1 MDYISPC
8 KSIPKASLKAVL
20 SHHERYNGK
29 GYPDQL
35 SGEDIPLFGRI
46 VCVADVYDALTSDRP
61 YRKAM
66 LPSDALEYI
75 ISEYNEM
82 FDPTVV
88 DAFVKKV
95 APYPVGTCVKL
106 SNDMDAIVI
115 ENFESCGLRPK
126 VRIISEG
133 MQTKETINLATDAS
147 ALNLIIKAIS
157 KNPFKNLPKYDI
169 IYL

>member
-1 MDYISPC
+1 
-8 KSIPKASLKAVL
+8 
-20 SHHERYNGK
+20 
-29 GYPDQL
+29 
-35 SGEDIPLFGRI
+35 
-46 VCVADVYDALTSDRP
+46 
-61 YRKAM
+61 M

-147 ALNLIIKAIS
+147 ALNLTIKQVVD
-157 KNPFKNLPKYDI
+157 L
-169 IYL
+169 